1 MDRPMMVVG
10 AMTLL
15 GGLAVAVWGLVAFL
29 ISRNAHRPRLNDQR
43 QRELAWDLMM
53 ARHLPLNSPP

>member
-10 AMTLL
+10 AVALL
-15 GGLAVAVWGLVAFL
+15 GGLVVAVCGLLAFL
-29 ISRNAHRPRLNDQR
+29 GSRHAHRSMLKDQK

-53 ARHLPLNSPP
+53 ARHMPLGK